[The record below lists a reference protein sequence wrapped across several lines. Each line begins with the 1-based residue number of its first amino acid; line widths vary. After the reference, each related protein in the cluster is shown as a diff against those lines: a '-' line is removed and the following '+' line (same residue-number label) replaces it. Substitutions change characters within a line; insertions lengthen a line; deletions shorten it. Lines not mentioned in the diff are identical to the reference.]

1 MLVADSERYGEEQ
14 AMSNLT
20 RAIVIVLDGVGVG
33 QAPDAATYGDDGAN
47 CLANCA
53 RAVGGLA
60 LPTLGSLGLGTL
72 TDISGTPSHA
82 PRGSCG
88 RLIERSPGKDSTT
101 GHWELMGIVLDHPLP
116 TYPDGFPEELVARF
130 EAAIGRRVLGNKPAS
145 GTAILEE
152 LGAEHLRTG
161 SPILYTSADSVFQ
174 LAAHEAIIP
183 LSELYRMCEIARGM
197 LTGKDA
203 VGRVIARPFTGVPGA
218 FVRTPHRHDFSLPP
232 PAPTL
237 LDALK
242 DCGREVVGIGKIEDL
257 FSGHGLTYS
266 NHTATNAEGQAAA
279 LEQLARPFAGLLFV
293 NLVESDQNYGH
304 RRNPEG
310 YAEAL
315 RKFDDW
321 LPLALGRLEAGDA
334 LFITG
339 DHGTDPTWRG
349 TDHTRESVPLLAVG
363 DPIRSGVNL
372 GARSSF
378 ADLGATLAEAFGL
391 PPLPNGNSFA
401 SAIGLEP

>member
-1 MLVADSERYGEEQ
+1 MAESAEQ
-14 AMSNLT
+14 VGKSDLPRME
-20 RAIVIVLDGVGVG
+20 RAIVVVLDGVGVG
-33 QAPDAATYGDDGAN
+33 QAPDAAAYGDAGAD

-60 LPTLGSLGLGTL
+60 LPTLGRLGVGNL
-72 TDISGTPSHA
+72 TEIEGTPPQPPA
-82 PRGSCG
+82 GACG

-101 GHWELMGIVLDHPLP
+101 GHWELMGVVLDHPMP
-116 TYPDGFPEELVARF
+116 TYPHGFPPELVTRF
-130 EAAIGRRVLGNKPAS
+130 EAAIGRHVLGNYPAS
-145 GTAILEE
+145 GTAIIEE

-161 SPILYTSADSVFQ
+161 FPILYTSADSVFQ
-174 LAAHEAIIP
+174 LAAHEDVIP
-183 LSELYRMCEIARGM
+183 IAELYRMCEIARGL
-197 LTGKDA
+197 LTGEDE
-203 VGRVIARPFTGVPGA
+203 VGRVIARPFTGTPGA
-218 FVRTPHRHDFSLPP
+218 FVRTPHRRDFSLEP

-242 DCGREVVGIGKIEDL
+242 ASGREVVGIGKIEDL
-257 FSGHGLTYS
+257 FAERGLTAS
-266 NHTATNAEGQAAA
+266 DHTATNAAGQAAA
-279 LEQLARPFAGLLFV
+279 LAAVARPFAGLLFV
-293 NLVESDQNYGH
+293 NLVECDQNYGH

-315 RKFDDW
+315 RAFDTW
-321 LPLALGRLEAGDA
+321 LPSLLARLGDGDV

-349 TDHTRESVPLLAVG
+349 TDHTRESVPLLVAGKPVRPG
-363 DPIRSGVNL
+363 DYL

-391 PPLPNGNSFA
+391 PPLAHGQSFA
-401 SAIGLEP
+401 RDIGLVGD

>member
-1 MLVADSERYGEEQ
+1 MAESAKQVGKSDLPRME
-14 AMSNLT
+14 
-20 RAIVIVLDGVGVG
+20 RAIVVVLDGVGVG
-33 QAPDAATYGDDGAN
+33 QAPDAAAYGDAGAD

-60 LPTLGSLGLGTL
+60 LPTLGRLGVGNL
-72 TDISGTPSHA
+72 TEIEGTPPQPPA
-82 PRGSCG
+82 GACG

-101 GHWELMGIVLDHPLP
+101 GHWELMGVVLDHPMP
-116 TYPDGFPEELVARF
+116 TYPHGFPPELVTRF
-130 EAAIGRRVLGNKPAS
+130 EAAIGRHVLGNYPAS
-145 GTAILEE
+145 GTAIIEE

-161 SPILYTSADSVFQ
+161 FPILYTSADSVFQ
-174 LAAHEAIIP
+174 LAAHEDVIP
-183 LSELYRMCEIARGM
+183 IAELYRMCEIARGL
-197 LTGKDA
+197 LTGEDE
-203 VGRVIARPFTGVPGA
+203 VGRVIARPFTGTPGA
-218 FVRTPHRHDFSLPP
+218 FVRTPHRRDFSLEP

-242 DCGREVVGIGKIEDL
+242 ASGREVVGIGKIEDL
-257 FSGHGLTYS
+257 FAERGLTAS
-266 NHTATNAEGQAAA
+266 DHTATNAAGQAAA
-279 LEQLARPFAGLLFV
+279 LAAVARPFAGLLFV
-293 NLVESDQNYGH
+293 NLVECDQNYGH

-315 RKFDDW
+315 RAFDTW
-321 LPLALGRLEAGDA
+321 LPSLLARLGDGDV

-349 TDHTRESVPLLAVG
+349 TDHTRESVPLLVAGKPVR
-363 DPIRSGVNL
+363 PGVYL

-391 PPLPNGNSFA
+391 PPLAHGQSFA
-401 SAIGLEP
+401 RDIGLVGD

>member
-1 MLVADSERYGEEQ
+1 MAESAKQVGKSDLPRME
-14 AMSNLT
+14 
-20 RAIVIVLDGVGVG
+20 RAIVVVLDGVGVG
-33 QAPDAATYGDDGAN
+33 QAPDAAAYGDAGAD

-60 LPTLGSLGLGTL
+60 LPTLGRLGVGNL
-72 TDISGTPSHA
+72 TEIEGTPPQPPA
-82 PRGSCG
+82 GACG

-101 GHWELMGIVLDHPLP
+101 GHWELMGVVLDHPMP
-116 TYPDGFPEELVARF
+116 TYPHGFPPELVTRF
-130 EAAIGRRVLGNKPAS
+130 EAAIGRHVLGNYPAS
-145 GTAILEE
+145 GTAIIEE

-161 SPILYTSADSVFQ
+161 FPILYTSADSVFQ
-174 LAAHEAIIP
+174 LAAHEDVIP
-183 LSELYRMCEIARGM
+183 IAELYRMCEIARGL
-197 LTGKDA
+197 LTGEDE
-203 VGRVIARPFTGVPGA
+203 VGRVIARPFTGTPGA
-218 FVRTPHRHDFSLPP
+218 FVRTPHRRDFSLEP

-242 DCGREVVGIGKIEDL
+242 ASGREVVGIGKIEDL
-257 FSGHGLTYS
+257 FAERGLTAS
-266 NHTATNAEGQAAA
+266 DHTATNAAGQAAA
-279 LEQLARPFAGLLFV
+279 LAAVARPFVGLLFV
-293 NLVESDQNYGH
+293 NLVECDQNYGH

-315 RKFDDW
+315 RAFDAW
-321 LPLALGRLEAGDA
+321 LPSLLARLGDGDV

-349 TDHTRESVPLLAVG
+349 TDHTRESVPLLVAGKPVR
-363 DPIRSGVNL
+363 PGVYL

-391 PPLPNGNSFA
+391 PPLAHGQSFA
-401 SAIGLEP
+401 RDIGLVGD

>member
-1 MLVADSERYGEEQ
+1 MAESAKQVGKSDLPRME
-14 AMSNLT
+14 
-20 RAIVIVLDGVGVG
+20 RAIVVVLDGVGVG
-33 QAPDAATYGDDGAN
+33 QAPDAAAYGDAGAD

-60 LPTLGSLGLGTL
+60 LPTLGRLGVGNL
-72 TDISGTPSHA
+72 TEIEGTPPQPPA
-82 PRGSCG
+82 GACG

-101 GHWELMGIVLDHPLP
+101 GHWELMGVVLDHPMP
-116 TYPDGFPEELVARF
+116 TYPHGFPPELVTRF
-130 EAAIGRRVLGNKPAS
+130 EAAIGRHVLGNYPAS
-145 GTAILEE
+145 GTAIIEE

-161 SPILYTSADSVFQ
+161 FPILYTSADSVFQ
-174 LAAHEAIIP
+174 LAAHEDVIP
-183 LSELYRMCEIARGM
+183 IAELYRMCEIARGL
-197 LTGKDA
+197 LTGEDE
-203 VGRVIARPFTGVPGA
+203 VGRVIARPFTGTPGA
-218 FVRTPHRHDFSLPP
+218 FVRTPHRRDFSLEP

-242 DCGREVVGIGKIEDL
+242 ASGREVVGIGKIEDL
-257 FSGHGLTYS
+257 FAERGLTAS
-266 NHTATNAEGQAAA
+266 DHTATNAAGQAAA
-279 LEQLARPFAGLLFV
+279 LAAVARPFAGLLFV
-293 NLVESDQNYGH
+293 NLVECDQNYGH

-315 RKFDDW
+315 RAFDAW
-321 LPLALGRLEAGDA
+321 LPSLLARLGDGDV

-349 TDHTRESVPLLAVG
+349 TDHTRESVPLLVAGKPVR
-363 DPIRSGVNL
+363 PGVYL

-391 PPLPNGNSFA
+391 PPLAHGQSFA
-401 SAIGLEP
+401 RDIGLVGD

>member
-1 MLVADSERYGEEQ
+1 MAESAEQ
-14 AMSNLT
+14 VGKSDLPRME
-20 RAIVIVLDGVGVG
+20 RAIVVVLDGVGVG
-33 QAPDAATYGDDGAN
+33 QAPDAAAYGDAGAD

-60 LPTLGSLGLGTL
+60 LPTLGRLGVGNL
-72 TDISGTPSHA
+72 TEIEGTPPQPPA
-82 PRGSCG
+82 GACG

-101 GHWELMGIVLDHPLP
+101 GHWELMGVVLDHPMP
-116 TYPDGFPEELVARF
+116 TYPHGFPPELVTRF
-130 EAAIGRRVLGNKPAS
+130 EAAIGRHVLGNYPAS
-145 GTAILEE
+145 GTAIIEE

-161 SPILYTSADSVFQ
+161 FPILYTSADSVFQ
-174 LAAHEAIIP
+174 LAAHEDVIP
-183 LSELYRMCEIARGM
+183 IAELYRMCEIARGL
-197 LTGKDA
+197 LTGEDE
-203 VGRVIARPFTGVPGA
+203 VGRVIARPFTGTPGA
-218 FVRTPHRHDFSLPP
+218 FVRTPHRRDFSLEP

-242 DCGREVVGIGKIEDL
+242 ASGREVVGIGKIEDL
-257 FSGHGLTYS
+257 FAERGLTAS
-266 NHTATNAEGQAAA
+266 DHTATNAAGQAAA
-279 LEQLARPFAGLLFV
+279 LAAVARSFAGLLFV
-293 NLVESDQNYGH
+293 NLVECDQNYGH

-315 RKFDDW
+315 RAFDAW
-321 LPLALGRLEAGDA
+321 LPSLLARLGDGDV

-349 TDHTRESVPLLAVG
+349 TDHTRESVPLLVAGKPVR
-363 DPIRSGVNL
+363 PGVYL

-391 PPLPNGNSFA
+391 PPLAHGQSFA
-401 SAIGLEP
+401 RDIGLVGD

>member
-1 MLVADSERYGEEQ
+1 MAESAEQ
-14 AMSNLT
+14 VGKSDLPRME
-20 RAIVIVLDGVGVG
+20 RAIVVVLDGVGVG
-33 QAPDAATYGDDGAN
+33 QAPDAAAYGDAGAD

-60 LPTLGSLGLGTL
+60 LPTLGRLGVGNL
-72 TDISGTPSHA
+72 TEIEGTPPQPPA
-82 PRGSCG
+82 GACG

-101 GHWELMGIVLDHPLP
+101 GHWELMGVVLDHPMP
-116 TYPDGFPEELVARF
+116 TYPHGFPPELVTRF
-130 EAAIGRRVLGNKPAS
+130 EAAIGRHVLGNYPAS
-145 GTAILEE
+145 GTAIIEE

-161 SPILYTSADSVFQ
+161 FPILYTSADSVFQ
-174 LAAHEAIIP
+174 LAAHEDVIP
-183 LSELYRMCEIARGM
+183 IAELYRMCEIARGL
-197 LTGKDA
+197 LTGEDE
-203 VGRVIARPFTGVPGA
+203 VGRVIARPFTGTPGA
-218 FVRTPHRHDFSLPP
+218 FVRTPHRRDFSLEP

-242 DCGREVVGIGKIEDL
+242 ASGREVVGIGKIEDL
-257 FSGHGLTYS
+257 FAERGLTAS
-266 NHTATNAEGQAAA
+266 DHTATNAAGQAAA
-279 LEQLARPFAGLLFV
+279 LAAVARSFAGLLFV
-293 NLVESDQNYGH
+293 NLVECDQNYGH

-315 RKFDDW
+315 RAFDTW
-321 LPLALGRLEAGDA
+321 LPSLLARLGDGDV

-349 TDHTRESVPLLAVG
+349 TDHTRESVPLLVAGKPVRPG
-363 DPIRSGVNL
+363 DYL

-391 PPLPNGNSFA
+391 PPLAHGQSFA
-401 SAIGLEP
+401 RDIGLVGD